1 MKRGI
6 NVVNLEAVHG
16 MGIRETVPVAGLPEF
31 FQKSFARL
39 EEYITRMGGKFAG
52 PPFAM
57 YYNQPVESVDV
68 ELVFP
73 AVFDVLEN
81 LPAEAD
87 AGIYPIDLPG
97 GEAVEYV
104 YFGPY
109 DGMAPAYGEV
119 YQWLGE
125 HGKVPGGPPREV
137 YLSEPQGDPATWE
150 THIVQPFLNA
160 A

>member
-6 NVVNLEAVHG
+6 NVVDLEAIHG
-16 MGIRETVPVAGLPEF
+16 MAIRDTLPVSALPEF

-39 EEYITRMGGKFAG
+39 EEYIQRKGGKYAG
-52 PPFAM
+52 PPFAV
-57 YYNQPVESVDV
+57 YYNVPTETVDV

-73 AVFDVLEN
+73 VVFDVLEN
-81 LPAEAD
+81 LPAEGEIHPVD
-87 AGIYPIDLPG
+87 FPG
-97 GEAVEYV
+97 GDAVEYV

-119 YQWLGE
+119 MQWLQE

-137 YLSEPQGDPATWE
+137 YLSEPEGDPSTWE
-150 THIVQPFLNA
+150 THIVQPFLTA

>member
-6 NVVNLEAVHG
+6 NVVTLEAVHG
-16 MGIRETVPVAGLPEF
+16 MGIRATVPVAELPQF

-39 EEYITRMGGKFAG
+39 QEYLDRKGAKYSGA
-52 PPFAM
+52 PFAV
-57 YYNQPVESVDV
+57 YYSQPAATVDV

-73 AVFDVLEN
+73 VVFDVLEN

-87 AGIYPIDLPG
+87 IYPVDLPG

-119 YQWLGE
+119 FQWLGE

-137 YLSEPQGDPATWE
+137 YLSEPEGDPATWE
-150 THIVQPFLNA
+150 THIVQPFQTA